1 MSEKAK
7 HSLEQAVGELERAR
21 DEIKVRLHLLSREA
35 KDQWNDLET
44 RLRDLDGEL
53 RAKTESASESTAEKV
68 REVAKT
74 VREFVEKNVHA
85 S

>member
-7 HSLEQAVGELERAR
+7 QSLEQALGELERAR

-35 KDQWNDLET
+35 KNQWDGLEA
-44 RLRDLDGEL
+44 RLRDLDSEL
-53 RAKTESASESTAEKV
+53 RTKTEAASESSAEKV

-74 VREFVEKNVHA
+74 VREFVEKNAHV
-85 S
+85 